1 MADPA
6 CTPFVVDASV
16 AVKWFLE
23 EEFSGEAESL
33 LASSS
38 LLIAPDLLR
47 VEVANALWSLA
58 RRKRIKWE
66 QARQALLEL
75 FTMDIE
81 CVPSEQLLAAALQL
95 AQSLEHP
102 VYGCLYLACTDICDG
117 ILITADARLQRAVS
131 NSALEEKVRLLGR
144 PPF

>member
-1 MADPA
+1 MPDRD

-33 LASSS
+33 LASSRI
-38 LLIAPDLLR
+38 LIAPDLLR

-66 QARQALLEL
+66 QAREALLEL

-81 CVPSEQLLAAALQL
+81 CVPSEQLLAAALEL
-95 AQSLEHP
+95 ARSLEHP
-102 VYGCLYLACTDICDG
+102 VYDCLYLACTDICDG
-117 ILITADARLQRAVS
+117 VLITADARLQRAVS
-131 NSALEEKVRLLGR
+131 NSTLKEKVRLLGQL
-144 PPF
+144 PF